1 MDIMQQIVAKPMFFL
16 LGIPIRNSVVATW
29 IMMAL
34 VIAGVLVLRK
44 KSPIVLEI
52 LVDYTDSL
60 AGGFIHGSRA
70 PYIPFLGSL
79 LVFVAVANLIG
90 IVPTIF
96 PPTRDIN
103 TPLALSLVVLVATF
117 AFGIRAKGIGRF
129 LKGFATPLAVL
140 DVIGYLSR
148 TMSLTLRLFGNVIG
162 GEMVVAVLFALVP
175 VGVPLVMVAMSSI
188 TGVLQA
194 YVFTVLASS
203 YISSSIEL

>member
-1 MDIMQQIVAKPMFFL
+1 MEGIVAKPLFYLF
-16 LGIPIRNSVVATW
+16 GIPIRNSVVATW

-34 VIAGVLVLRK
+34 VIAGVIVLRRK
-44 KSPIVLEI
+44 RPIVLEV
-52 LVDYTDSL
+52 LVDFTDSL
-60 AGGFIHGSRA
+60 AAGFISGPRA
-70 PYIPFLGSL
+70 PYVPFLGSL
-79 LVFVAVANLIG
+79 LVFIAVANLIG
-90 IVPTIF
+90 IVPAMFT
-96 PPTRDIN
+96 PTRDIN
-103 TPLALSLVVLVATF
+103 TPLALSVVVLVTTF
-117 AFGIRAKGIGRF
+117 AFGIRAKGILRF

-162 GEMVVAVLFALVP
+162 SEIVVAVLFALVP
-175 VGVPLVMVAMSSI
+175 VGVPLVMVAMGSI